1 MSVLRAGRDVNAVC
15 IETVCSACWEDTS
28 EVGLG
33 LPGCQRSSF
42 LSENCAGHLPRP
54 PGQVAA
60 LATSSWDSLVGWG
73 LNAGRRG
80 DLGWPCP
87 LAPGPQPPGP
97 WLLVRCS
104 CSVTPR
110 PPDLSYS
117 ALQAQALVTKRSSAC
132 PAMLQPLLGSPLCSW
147 PPHSVGSK
155 YRVGKKS

>member
-1 MSVLRAGRDVNAVC
+1 MFCLLGRHQGGRAGAARMPK
-15 IETVCSACWEDTS
+15 IQLPLR
-28 EVGLG
+28 GLCRT
-33 LPGCQRSSF
+33 PSPATC
-42 LSENCAGHLPRP
+42 
-54 PGQVAA
+54 GQVTA

-73 LNAGRRG
+73 LNAGRGLNAGQRG
-80 DLGWPCP
+80 GLGWPCP

-132 PAMLQPLLGSPLCSW
+132 PAILQPLLGSPLCSW